1 MGCYN
6 TGLGSYQKW
15 FIGNDIRTI
24 LLKDEDI
31 VAKVGT
37 NIFPL
42 IAPENTKGDFII
54 YNRDKYSKSMV
65 KMGVYEDECEVAVV
79 AVSENYDD
87 AVSLASLI
95 DNALSGKHLVND
107 VKISIILSDSS
118 ETYDDGKYIETLIFK
133 VK

>member
-65 KMGVYEDECEVAVV
+65 KMGVYEDECEVAVI

-118 ETYDDGKYIETLIFK
+118 ETYDDGKYIETLVFK